1 MAVSGVGP
9 NHPQLCMKELLHD
22 PVSSMTE
29 ALFWYQRPRSRSL
42 WRAHIMPLL
51 RAHPTRFFSWDYQVW
66 DEADLSSRLE
76 LELGAFREGGRVLVD
91 GEEFIV
97 RKEGVLGSHFILE
110 AGTGVLAEA
119 VKQGAFSGTFKVR
132 VADRVFTLR
141 AAGLFSRRYILL
153 HGRQELG
160 SISPSG
166 FFGRTAVVDLP
177 ADIPIPIRLFLLCL
191 VLLLWK
197 RAAAAAASS

>member
-1 MAVSGVGP
+1 MS
-9 NHPQLCMKELLHD
+9 
-22 PVSSMTE
+22 
-29 ALFWYQRPRSRSL
+29 
-42 WRAHIMPLL
+42 LL
-51 RAHPTRFFSWDYQVW
+51 RAHPTRFFSWNYQVW
-66 DEADLSSRLE
+66 DESDLTSRLV

-110 AGTGVLAEA
+110 ADTGVLAEA

-132 VADRVFTLR
+132 VADRLFTLR

-153 HGRQELG
+153 HGGRELG

-166 FFGRTAVVDLP
+166 FFGRAAIVDLP
-177 ADIPIPIRLFLLCL
+177 EDMRI
-191 VLLLWK
+191 
-197 RAAAAAASS
+197 